1 MGMLLLDL
9 TAVEKTWASIEA
21 RISRRPVFQVVPNAA
36 LVTIENVIMAGED
49 EAWDRWPGQNLG
61 DDDLPD
67 VEKNHADQRCRIH
80 FAKEALLD
88 AVPTESRGLMA
99 VYFHEYIAS
108 TLRGADA
115 TADEDIVYSRISISP
130 AVAQRA
136 LAEAYETCSAGLE
149 GYRVTWN
156 E

>member
-21 RISRRPVFQVVPNAA
+21 RISRSPVFQVVPTEAMI
-36 LVTIENVIMAGED
+36 TIESVIMAGED
-49 EAWDRWPGQNLG
+49 EAWDRWPGQHLG

-67 VEKNHADQRCRIH
+67 VEKNHADQKCRIH

-88 AVPTESRGLMA
+88 AVPAESRGLMA

-108 TLRGADA
+108 TLRSADA
-115 TADEDIVYSRISISP
+115 AIDEDIVYSRVSVSP
-130 AVAQRA
+130 ATAQRA
-136 LAEAYETCSAGLE
+136 LAEAYAACSAGLD
-149 GYRVTWN
+149 GYTPEWN
-156 E
+156 Y